1 LGNDDARNEAMDAG
15 CIAYL
20 RKPNAKPCSLLTNF
34 FGQDHSSTY
43 QSGDYGSCVGIVSA
57 EHGPA
62 VAIRYNPQ
70 AACALLRICFNSARR
85 RSVEQ
90 NEGEHIAGL

>member
-1 LGNDDARNEAMDAG
+1 MHRLFAQAVRIARFAECQA
-15 CIAYL
+15 
-20 RKPNAKPCSLLTNF
+20 CSLLTNF
-34 FGQDHSSTY
+34 FGQDHSNTY

-57 EHGPA
+57 EQGPA